1 MYEEILYE
9 VDGAVATIKLNRPD
23 RLNALTR
30 RMLAELKHALAAA
43 EKDETVVGMIL
54 TGEGRGFCA
63 GMDMQ
68 ALSALGE
75 AGGTSSRLEEDYG
88 LDANPGDP
96 DMGEDFQ
103 ISHAYMLSI
112 RKPILAAVNGP
123 CAGLGFVIAM
133 LCDMRFVAEEA
144 VMTASFSQRGLIAE
158 YGLSWILPRVASPS
172 VALDILWS
180 SRKVRGIEAK
190 ELGIANRVC
199 KAEDVVDEA
208 RAYLEDLAANA
219 APMSLMIMKQQ
230 VYRHLNM
237 PLGPS
242 LEETIQLIAESTARD
257 DFKEGVAAY
266 LEQRPPQFT
275 KVAAE

>member
-9 VDGAVATIKLNRPD
+9 VDGPVATIKLNRPD

-43 EKDETVVGMIL
+43 EKDESVVGMIL

-75 AGGTSSRLEEDYG
+75 AGGTSSRVDEDYG

-180 SRKVRGIEAK
+180 SRKVRGAEAK

-199 KAEDVVDEA
+199 KAEDVVGEA

-266 LEQRPPQFT
+266 LEQRPPQFA